1 MELLEWIF
9 DGIGTEIVG
18 IVISLIIGA
27 IGGGAV
33 GYKIGIKQTLSQKQS
48 AGDDSEQRQELQI
61 GKNGV
66 GTNSSKS
73 KTNLKQSQKAGNGS
87 VQTQIGGIN
96 DDRR

>member
-9 DGIGTEIVG
+9 DGIGTEIVS
-18 IVISLIIGA
+18 IVGGLIIGA

-33 GYKIGIKQTLSQKQS
+33 GYKIGIKQTLSQIQS
-48 AGDDSEQRQELQI
+48 AGNDSEQKQELQI

-96 DDRR
+96 DERR

>member
-18 IVISLIIGA
+18 IVVSLIIGA

-96 DDRR
+96 DDLR

>member
-9 DGIGTEIVG
+9 DGIGTEIAG
-18 IVISLIIGA
+18 IVVSLIIGA

>member
-1 MELLEWIF
+1 MEWFF

-18 IVISLIIGA
+18 IVISLIISA

-33 GYKIGIKQTLSQKQS
+33 GYKIGIKRTLSQEQS
-48 AGDDSEQRQELQI
+48 AGEDSEQRQELQI
-61 GKNGV
+61 GKNDV

>member
-1 MELLEWIF
+1 MEWFF

-18 IVISLIIGA
+18 IVIGLIISA

-33 GYKIGIKQTLSQKQS
+33 GYKIGIKRTLSQEQR
-48 AGDDSEQRQELQI
+48 AGENSEQRQELQI
-61 GKNGV
+61 GKNDV

>member
-1 MELLEWIF
+1 MELLNWIF

-18 IVISLIIGA
+18 IVVSLIIGA

-66 GTNSSKS
+66 GTNSLKS

-87 VQTQIGGIN
+87 VQTQIGGVN